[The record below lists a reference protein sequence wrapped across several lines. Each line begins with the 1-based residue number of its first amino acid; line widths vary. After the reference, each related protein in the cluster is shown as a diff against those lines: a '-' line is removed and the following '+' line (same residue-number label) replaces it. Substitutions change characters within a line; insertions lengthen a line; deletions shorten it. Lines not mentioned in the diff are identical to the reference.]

1 VLAEYQTKTNIGV
14 GLGLVLEIAGRILTR
29 GDNRSLG
36 TVGSLVILV
45 GVIAFIWGCAQYCR
59 GKGHS
64 PWWGAFGL
72 LSILGLIVLFF
83 LPDRHKQASA

>member
-1 VLAEYQTKTNIGV
+1 MLPEYKTKTNIGV
-14 GLGLVLEIAGRILTR
+14 GLGLALEIAGRILTR
-29 GDNRSLG
+29 SDNRSLG
-36 TVGSLVILV
+36 TIGSLVILV
-45 GVIAFIWGCAQYCR
+45 GAIAFIWGCAQYCR

-83 LPDRHKQASA
+83 LPDRHKQTSA